1 MYFYSVD
8 DLKEFVKDLNIKII
22 AIDKYVYR
30 VHILYS
36 NNDAKALDGIIIL
49 QAHLIVLYNF
59 FDKFDVEV
67 IIEKMRKIGIKK
79 VEQGYVDYTCN
90 NNEYIHLL
98 MIKNSDKVKAKLL
111 YIINKIDYLLLT
123 LKL

>member
-1 MYFYSVD
+1 MD

-36 NNDAKALDGIIIL
+36 NNDAKALDGIIVL

-98 MIKNSDKVKAKLL
+98 MKKNSDKVKAKLL
-111 YIINKIDYLLLT
+111 YIINRIDYLLLT

>member
-1 MYFYSVD
+1 MD

-111 YIINKIDYLLLT
+111 YIINRIDYLLLT
-123 LKL
+123 LKR